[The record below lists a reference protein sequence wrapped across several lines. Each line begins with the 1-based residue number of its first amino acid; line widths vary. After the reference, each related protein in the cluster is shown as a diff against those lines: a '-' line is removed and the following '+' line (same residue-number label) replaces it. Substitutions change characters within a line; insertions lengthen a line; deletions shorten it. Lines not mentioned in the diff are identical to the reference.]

1 MGNLLAIEMKKTNV
15 KMNKPIY
22 VRLTVLG
29 TSKIL
34 MYECWY
40 DYIKPSYADNVK
52 LCYMDTDSFIF
63 HVKTKDFYE
72 DIAKDVEK
80 RFDTSNYKVNK
91 PLPTGKNKKLAYIRD
106 HPYRI
111 LIIGVQDLEKR
122 MHY

>member
-1 MGNLLAIEMKKTNV
+1 MKKTNV

-22 VRLTVLG
+22 LGLTVLG
-29 TSKIL
+29 TSKML
-34 MYECWY
+34 MYELWY
-40 DYIKPSYADNVK
+40 DYFKLSYADNVK

-63 HVKTKDFYE
+63 HVKTEDFYE
-72 DIAKDVEK
+72 DIANDVEK
-80 RFDTSNYKVNK
+80 DLIHQIIKSIDHCLQERI
-91 PLPTGKNKKLAYIRD
+91 KNWPYIPD